1 MANQIRRDELQF
13 VITVDMKKYREDMKG
28 AVKEINEVNKGFD
41 GLVEGSK
48 AYIAQTNKLREATK
62 KFVETANFN
71 DIAKQKRLLEAE
83 LKKLVKGTAE
93 YTRTSEQLKTVA
105 ERYKELKQDI
115 NGTTQAANAAK
126 QGMSNIGTA
135 IKGAFAGIASLFAVE
150 KLIEFAQYLRGIID
164 QFMQYRIAV
173 TQTLDTVGEETNT
186 AVADLVGISRTFG
199 AEFEQTLVAANAL
212 SKEFGISAKEATDLI
227 SSGFLAGANVTGE
240 FLDILKEYPA
250 QFREAGVSAER
261 SIAIIT
267 QSIKDGV
274 FSDKGA
280 DAIKEATIKLQ
291 AFDQSAIDALKS
303 LGINSAAVIKGL
315 GDGSLKAIDVID
327 QVSAKIGE
335 LPENSAVAR
344 QAIAGIFGSPGEDAG
359 RAFIE
364 SIAKTQTGIDGLID
378 SSNQYSK
385 AQRERLANEI
395 RLADAQNTV
404 SLQLEQQNSSF
415 NNFLVNIKAGFF
427 EALAGVIEFF
437 AYFGSNIEIYKVKF
451 QEFMNT
457 IIDTMNKGL
466 NAIKDRPFLGLGS
479 LLPDINI
486 IPKITIDTS
495 SAELQRKL
503 EAEKAEEYRKLELQ
517 RDKELATKRRQLTEE
532 QSKALTDKAK
542 EVANEVEK
550 AAKGSVDAIEQMI
563 SEIKGKISATDDLS
577 LQIKLNVQLNELDT
591 QLNAA
596 KEQLALAEE
605 LASGNQRT
613 NVERIEPRQT
623 ILIDTDAENREKA
636 ALIRVGEVDKR
647 FREAALEREKKLA
660 AAQKE
665 RIAGLEKEG
674 DTLGQLSVA
683 AQNLGQAFGESTVAG
698 IALTK
703 ISQGL
708 AIAQSIAAVQA
719 AVLAVSQAATLQFP
733 ASLGAIITLVSAI
746 ATGVSNVKNFF
757 SVNNKFGQGGELP
770 EAGKGGMTVG
780 APHRD
785 GGIALIDRK
794 SGQELGEVEGG
805 EVILSRAFAD
815 NNPQLTEQ
823 LLRASRFGGK
833 LFALG
838 GLLPSPTLPTTIIN
852 NNSQDALLGDIGSF
866 VTELGTT
873 IANNIVANFG
883 KIKVELPVSDI
894 SNALERRN
902 AIRNKARVK

>member
-1 MANQIRRDELQF
+1 MANQLRRDELQF
-13 VITVDMKKYREDMKG
+13 LLTVDMKKYREDMKG

-71 DIAKQKRLLEAE
+71 DIAKQKRALEGE

-150 KLIEFAQYLRGIID
+150 KLIEFAQYLRDIID

-186 AVADLVGISRTFG
+186 AVANLVGISRTFG

-303 LGINSAAVIKGL
+303 LGINTSTVIKGL
-315 GDGSLKAIDVID
+315 GDGNLKAIDVID

-415 NNFLVNIKAGFF
+415 NNFMVNMKASFF
-427 EALAGVIEFF
+427 EALASSIEFF
-437 AYFGSNIEIYKVKF
+437 AYFNSNVAIMKVKF
-451 QEFMNT
+451 YEFVNSISDEINRVQNM
-457 IIDTMNKGL
+457 I
-466 NAIKDRPFLGLGS
+466 ALGPLS
-479 LLPDINI
+479 WVLP
-486 IPKITIDTS
+486 PLTFVEKITIDTS

-503 EAEKAEEYRKLELQ
+503 DAEKAEEYRKLELQ
-517 RDKELATKRRQLTEE
+517 RDKELASKRRQLTDE

-563 SEIKGKISATDDLS
+563 SDIKGKLSATDDLS

-605 LASGNQRT
+605 LASGIKRT
-613 NVERIEPRQT
+613 NLDQLEPRQT
-623 ILIDTDAENREKA
+623 ILIDTDAAAREIA
-636 ALIRVGEVDKR
+636 ALNRVAEINKR
-647 FREAALEREKKLA
+647 FDEAALDRQAKLKASQEKRITDL
-660 AAQKE
+660 QKE
-665 RIAGLEKEG
+665 GE
-674 DTLGQLSVA
+674 TLGQLGVA
-683 AQNLGQAFGESTVAG
+683 AQNLGQAFGESTTAG

-719 AVLAVSQAATLQFP
+719 AVLAVSQAATVPFP
-733 ASLGAIITLVSAI
+733 GNLAAIISLVSAI
-746 ATGVSNVKNFF
+746 ATGVTNVKNFF
-757 SVNNKFGQGGELP
+757 AVNNKFGQGGQLP

-815 NNPQLTEQ
+815 NNPQLTQQ

-852 NNSQDALLGDIGSF
+852 NNNQDALLGDIGSF